1 LDADLIDEMF
11 STQVRQMCPLFLI
24 REVRTDSVGH
34 DQNESPIIHIQ
45 PVGTTDK
52 LIVAVS
58 DERAVNIFT

>member
-1 LDADLIDEMF
+1 
-11 STQVRQMCPLFLI
+11 MCPLFLI